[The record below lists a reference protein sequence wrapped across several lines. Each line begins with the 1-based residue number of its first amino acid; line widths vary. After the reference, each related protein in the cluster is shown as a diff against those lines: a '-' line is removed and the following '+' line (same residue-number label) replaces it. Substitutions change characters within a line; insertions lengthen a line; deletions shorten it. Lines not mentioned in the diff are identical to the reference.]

1 MPIQTPTN
9 EQIIH
14 HLRHLINQQTL
25 NLLDPNRCVL
35 NTIIGSV
42 IVGRK
47 KNFLQYGIG
56 ECILI
61 I

>member
-1 MPIQTPTN
+1 MLTHIPTN
-9 EQIIH
+9 EQVIH
-14 HLRHLINQQTL
+14 HLRQLINHQKL

-47 KNFLQYGIG
+47 FRKKKHHFF
-56 ECILI
+56 I
-61 I
+61 IWCW